1 MDLLDKVGMRKC
13 KAVVTPMTTSDKL
26 LVEGGT

>member
-1 MDLLDKVGMRKC
+1 MDLLDKVGMQKC